1 MTLTFILVYIGKIL
15 AGEIGMVTAL
25 LIGLGIN
32 FISYFFSDKIVLSMY
47 KAKEIKENDNPMLY
61 NMVKSLAQ
69 KANLPMPRVYII
81 DEMQPNAF
89 ATGRDPKNSA
99 VAFTKGIL
107 NLLDYEELMGVT
119 AHELAHIKNRDILI
133 STIVAGIVSTI
144 TIIVDIF
151 RWSLIFATSRDNDR
165 NILADLL
172 LIIITPIIAILIQMA
187 VSRTREYLADK
198 TGAQIVGNPI
208 YLANALEKLDQYS
221 KQIPMQRYSPSTSH
235 LFIVNPE
242 NLLNLFSTH
251 PPIKERIK
259 RRIYS
264 PNFIS
269 SSISSLW
276 LKNIIV
282 AIVKR

>member
-1 MTLTFILVYIGKIL
+1 IALV
-15 AGEIGMVTAL
+15 T
-25 LIGLGIN
+25 GLGIN
-32 FISYFFSDKIVLSMY
+32 FISYFFSDKIILSMY
-47 KAKEIKENDNPMLY
+47 KAREIKESDNPMLY
-61 NMVKSLAQ
+61 NMIKSLAQ
-69 KANLPMPRVYII
+69 KANLPMPKVYII
-81 DEMQPNAF
+81 DEIQPNAF

-107 NLLDYEELMGVT
+107 NILDYEELTGVT

-144 TIIVDIF
+144 TVIIDIF

-172 LIIITPIIAILIQMA
+172 LTIITPIIAILIQMA

-221 KQIPMQRYSPSTSH
+221 RRIPMQRYSPSTSH

-242 NLLNLFSTH
+242 NLFNLFSTH

-259 RRIYS
+259 R
-264 PNFIS
+264 
-269 SSISSLW
+269 
-276 LKNIIV
+276 LKQMI
-282 AIVKR
+282 